1 MNIRFCALHLS
12 LPAYFLSLCSW
23 QIAAHLWQKGV
34 IILSEVHLH
43 SIFAEIYGQI
53 TQLSP
58 KNVYESSFS
67 LYLSKLYLRV
77 YIFSRQTERIE
88 IWRNFTKQMSLLPR
102 TSMNVI
108 SMTDVFLRNASE
120 LVFYRKVT
128 YGLTET
134 QLFLRDFVIVF
145 YFFI

>member
-88 IWRNFTKQMSLLPR
+88 IWRNFTKQISLILR
-102 TSMNVI
+102 NSVDVTLV
-108 SMTDVFLRNASE
+108 TDVFIHKSFWARVGAHSYFVRLLIS
-120 LVFYRKVT
+120 VSPKTRKT
-128 YGLTET
+128 P
-134 QLFLRDFVIVF
+134 RC
-145 YFFI
+145 